1 MQMGLLSRRQINPS
15 KINFR
20 PSKIRKGDVQKHT
33 CIYIYIYIY
42 MIRPKCKGLLVW
54 TEETGIP
61 VAWKI
66 QLPFLTIAF
75 RASILNIL
83 FYFLFYFFPSLFP
96 PPNIETPLVTI
107 SGEKKNFEF
116 NIAFC
121 SSCKVNP
128 LRNAISSLPRRF
140 IEYKIQFL
148 IVSFVLS
155 ISDILFFFSILKRS
169 NKNSPWK
176 FFISDVIDC
185 SFQKLNGIESLN

>member
-1 MQMGLLSRRQINPS
+1 M
-15 KINFR
+15 
-20 PSKIRKGDVQKHT
+20 
-33 CIYIYIYIY
+33 YIYVYVYIY
-42 MIRPKCKGLLVW
+42 TWFARNAKDYLFEQ
-54 TEETGIP
+54 EETGIP

-75 RASILNIL
+75 RPSILNIL
-83 FYFLFYFFPSLFP
+83 FYFLFYFFSPSLP
-96 PPNIETPLVTI
+96 SSQYWKSPLVTI
-107 SGEKKNFEF
+107 PRGRGGKKISKF

-128 LRNAISSLPRRF
+128 SRNAISSLPRRF

>member
-1 MQMGLLSRRQINPS
+1 MQRITCLNRGNRNSRGVENSTTVPNYCIQT
-15 KINFR
+15 INF
-20 PSKIRKGDVQKHT
+20 KYFI
-33 CIYIYIYIY
+33 
-42 MIRPKCKGLLVW
+42 
-54 TEETGIP
+54 
-61 VAWKI
+61 
-66 QLPFLTIAF
+66 FF
-75 RASILNIL
+75 
-83 FYFLFYFFPSLFP
+83 FLFYFPSPFS

-107 SGEKKNFEF
+107 PEGRKKKKNFEF

>member
-1 MQMGLLSRRQINPS
+1 MEERKEFEFISSLSWKKFEFMLSLEKREKFPKFEFIS
-15 KINFR
+15 SLSYSWIFIIKL
-20 PSKIRKGDVQKHT
+20 
-33 CIYIYIYIY
+33 Y
-42 MIRPKCKGLLVW
+42 M
-54 TEETGIP
+54 
-61 VAWKI
+61 
-66 QLPFLTIAF
+66 
-75 RASILNIL
+75 
-83 FYFLFYFFPSLFP
+83 
-96 PPNIETPLVTI
+96 
-107 SGEKKNFEF
+107 EKKISKF

-128 LRNAISSLPRRF
+128 SRNAISSLPRRF

>member
-1 MQMGLLSRRQINPS
+1 M
-15 KINFR
+15 
-20 PSKIRKGDVQKHT
+20 
-33 CIYIYIYIY
+33 YIYVYVYIY
-42 MIRPKCKGLLVW
+42 TWFARNAKDYLFEQ
-54 TEETGIP
+54 EETGIP

-75 RASILNIL
+75 RPSILNIL
-83 FYFLFYFFPSLFP
+83 FYFLFYFIFFSPPFL

-107 SGEKKNFEF
+107 PKGRGGKKISKF

-128 LRNAISSLPRRF
+128 SRNAISSLPRRF

-169 NKNSPWK
+169 NKNSSWK

-185 SFQKLNGIESLN
+185 SFQKLNGIQSLN

>member
-1 MQMGLLSRRQINPS
+1 MQRITCLNRGNRNSRGVENSTTVPNYCIQT
-15 KINFR
+15 INFKYFIFFFVLLPPLPL
-20 PSKIRKGDVQKHT
+20 PSSQYWNT
-33 CIYIYIYIY
+33 
-42 MIRPKCKGLLVW
+42 
-54 TEETGIP
+54 
-61 VAWKI
+61 
-66 QLPFLTIAF
+66 
-75 RASILNIL
+75 
-83 FYFLFYFFPSLFP
+83 
-96 PPNIETPLVTI
+96 
-107 SGEKKNFEF
+107 SGNNSRGEKKKKNFEF

>member
-1 MQMGLLSRRQINPS
+1 MQRITCLNRGNRNSRGVENSTTVPNYCIQTINFKYFILFFFVLLLLPLLSSQYWN
-15 KINFR
+15 
-20 PSKIRKGDVQKHT
+20 T
-33 CIYIYIYIY
+33 
-42 MIRPKCKGLLVW
+42 
-54 TEETGIP
+54 
-61 VAWKI
+61 
-66 QLPFLTIAF
+66 
-75 RASILNIL
+75 
-83 FYFLFYFFPSLFP
+83 
-96 PPNIETPLVTI
+96 
-107 SGEKKNFEF
+107 SGNNSRGEKKKKNFEF

>member
-1 MQMGLLSRRQINPS
+1 MQRITCLNRGNRNSRGVENSTAVPNYCIQS
-15 KINFR
+15 INF
-20 PSKIRKGDVQKHT
+20 K
-33 CIYIYIYIY
+33 Y
-42 MIRPKCKGLLVW
+42 
-54 TEETGIP
+54 
-61 VAWKI
+61 
-66 QLPFLTIAF
+66 F
-75 RASILNIL
+75 IL
-83 FYFLFYFFPSLFP
+83 FFVLLFFPSLFP

-107 SGEKKNFEF
+107 SGGKKNFEF

-148 IVSFVLS
+148 IVSIVLS

>member
-1 MQMGLLSRRQINPS
+1 MQMSLLSRRQINPS

-20 PSKIRKGDVQKHT
+20 LSKIRKGDVQKHT
-33 CIYIYIYIY
+33 CIYIYT
-42 MIRPKCKGLLVW
+42 IRPKCKGLLVW

-75 RASILNIL
+75 KPSILNIL
-83 FYFLFYFFPSLFP
+83 FFFFVLLPPLPLPSSQYW
-96 PPNIETPLVTI
+96 NT
-107 SGEKKNFEF
+107 SGNNSRGEKKKKNFEF

>member
-1 MQMGLLSRRQINPS
+1 M
-15 KINFR
+15 
-20 PSKIRKGDVQKHT
+20 
-33 CIYIYIYIY
+33 
-42 MIRPKCKGLLVW
+42 
-54 TEETGIP
+54 
-61 VAWKI
+61 AWKI

-75 RASILNIL
+75 KPSILNIL
-83 FYFLFYFFPSLFP
+83 FFFLFYFLPPFS

-107 SGEKKNFEF
+107 PEGRKKKKNFEF

>member
-83 FYFLFYFFPSLFP
+83 FYFLFYFFPLPFP
-96 PPNIETPLVTI
+96 SSQYWNT
-107 SGEKKNFEF
+107 SGNNFGGKKKF

>member
-1 MQMGLLSRRQINPS
+1 M
-15 KINFR
+15 
-20 PSKIRKGDVQKHT
+20 
-33 CIYIYIYIY
+33 YIYVYVYIY
-42 MIRPKCKGLLVW
+42 TWFARNAKDYLFEQ
-54 TEETGIP
+54 EETGIP

-75 RASILNIL
+75 RPSILNIL
-83 FYFLFYFFPSLFP
+83 FYFLFYFFSPSLP
-96 PPNIETPLVTI
+96 SSQYWNTSGNNSEREG
-107 SGEKKNFEF
+107 GEKKISKF

-128 LRNAISSLPRRF
+128 SRNAISSLPRRF